1 MTAGALTA
9 TPGAGVA
16 APGSGG
22 DAGAARDATPGGG
35 GPVAFAGPEST
46 SITLIT
52 GDTVEYTRF
61 GDGRVAATIDPAPGR
76 EGVSYRL
83 RTAEDGHYYALPSD
97 GQAAIASGLLDE
109 RLFDLS
115 YLAENA
121 YADARTAEVPVIVR
135 YEQDI
140 SAARLTAKAK
150 TLRGASRS
158 RGLDS
163 VNGAAV
169 AVAKKKAT
177 DFWRDVIDPKSGLE
191 KVWLDGRVKAL
202 DDVSNGQIGAPTA
215 WQAGYTGKGVK
226 VAIIDTGI
234 DDTHPDLAGTV
245 VSERNFIPAGRPGG
259 GTPDDA
265 KDGHGH
271 GTHVASIVTGSGA
284 ASDGRYRG
292 VAAGVDL
299 AIAKALDDNGGGTD
313 SEIIAAMEW
322 AAGPQDAAIVS
333 MSLGGGATD
342 GTDPLSLAVNDLTA
356 EHGTLFVIA
365 AGNDGP
371 GAGTVAAPGAA
382 DAALTVG
389 AVDANDQLASFSSRG
404 PRLGDFAIKPEI
416 TAPGVNTVAARA
428 AGTTMGTP
436 LNDRYTAAS
445 GTSMATPHVAAAA
458 AILAQQ
464 HPDWTNSQ
472 LKTALVGSAASVSG
486 TVYEHGA
493 GRLDVGRAV
502 TQPITVDTP
511 KVSGRFDHP
520 YTGQTLTR
528 TITYHNSG
536 SSPVELDLDLS
547 MTGENGSPAPSGFAT
562 LDRDRITVPAS
573 GSASVTLTMEPT
585 AGAAGVFT
593 GRLRAGNAAGNQVVV
608 PLSARLGAKMATLT
622 VRLVGRPGQ
631 PIEPSAAYTV
641 GAMMLNDTDPKL
653 EGAPRSYTSDWN
665 GWRRVEGTQDTWEV
679 KMRVA
684 EGGIYGVETIA
695 NDRAAGSPPNSYVHT
710 NLLFEP
716 EVPVPGDATVTFDL
730 AKTTPVTFQTE
741 QASVPHTANFAWGYV
756 AASGRAYNG
765 AQTAAGYLN
774 AGYYR
779 VSPTKPG
786 APGRFWFSPDV
797 IQIAPEALLDLGG
810 RQGPM
815 PARYADDYG
824 SLLRPQAAAFET
836 DRRSRLVGADVLDA
850 GGDVRGALVFV
861 PARSQQE
868 MFAAT
873 DAAIAGRA
881 AGLVTDMTLPTDP
894 LRYGEIDLPV
904 LIVDTATAGKLVA
917 AVAEKASPPVT
928 IRAQMQAPYEYK
940 IVHYFNDGI
949 PESMPQPARDADLAQ
964 VRATYHADQPA
975 VNGSRRPLPD
985 TVEVNHAYNPW
996 QFISI
1001 KAGHSFVGRTTRTDY
1016 HTITGPDVVWDR
1028 TLHVGDLA
1036 TANLYTVVSSR
1047 AFSAPERSEE
1057 SWNELRI
1064 PGNSQRGPGIR
1075 PEIYRSHAMPCDS
1088 CRTGD
1093 VLRFRSLHAVG
1104 TGQYTDAGDP
1114 THLALEGEQA
1124 EQARLYRLDARGNAT
1139 ELTPA
1144 YDAYQLPYYTLPAEA
1159 STYRATSSYKPDRA
1173 GQRYGKQIDTTW
1185 TFRSQRPTTS
1195 TVQQPNTCLEHVLY
1209 GKTDPCVWEP
1219 MIMPS
1224 YQLGLS
1230 VNNTAPVGRH
1240 RITVSA
1246 QSGAG
1251 ITTELAGVRMWTSP
1265 DGGRTWKPAS
1275 VKAGPDHTFQVTYQ
1289 NPKAADTT
1297 NATVSLKLE
1306 AWDTDGNRVE
1316 QVVRDAYGLTKK

>member
-16 APGSGG
+16 APAPGPGA
-22 DAGAARDATPGGG
+22 DAARAATPGGV
-35 GPVAFAGPEST
+35 PVAFAGPEST

-52 GDTVEYTRF
+52 GDTVRYTRF

-109 RLFDLS
+109 RLFDLT

-135 YEQDI
+135 YEQDV
-140 SAARLTAKAK
+140 SAARLTTKAK
-150 TLRGASRS
+150 TLAGATKP

-163 VNGAAV
+163 INGAAV
-169 AVAKKKAT
+169 AVAKKKAR
-177 DFWRDVIDPKSGLE
+177 DFWQDVIDPKSGLE

-202 DDVSNGQIGAPTA
+202 DDVSNPQIGAPTA

-234 DDTHPDLAGTV
+234 DDTHPDLAGRV

-265 KDGHGH
+265 RDGHGH

-284 ASDGRYRG
+284 ASGGRYRG
-292 VAAGVDL
+292 VAEGVDL
-299 AIAKALDDNGGGTD
+299 AVAKALDDAGGGTD

-333 MSLGGGATD
+333 MSLGGSATD
-342 GTDPLSLAVNDLTA
+342 GQDPLSLAVNDLTA

-371 GAGTVAAPGAA
+371 GAGTVATPGTA

-389 AVDANDQLASFSSRG
+389 AVDANDQLAGFSSRG
-404 PRLGDFAIKPEI
+404 PRIGDFAIKPEI
-416 TAPGVNTVAARA
+416 TAPGVKTVAARA

-445 GTSMATPHVAAAA
+445 GTSMATPHVAGAA

-464 HPDWTNSQ
+464 HPDWTHDQ
-472 LKTALVGSAASVSG
+472 LKTALTGSAAGIEG

-528 TITYHNSG
+528 TVTYRNAG

-547 MTGENGSPAPSGFAT
+547 MTAENGDPAPAGFAT
-562 LDRDRITVPAS
+562 LDRNRITVPAS
-573 GSASVTLTMEPT
+573 GSASVKLTMEPT
-585 AGAAGVFT
+585 AGAVGVFT
-593 GRLRAGNAAGNQVVV
+593 GRLRASSAAGHQAVV

-622 VRLVGRPGQ
+622 VRLVGRPG
-631 PIEPSAAYTV
+631 ESVAPSAAYPV
-641 GAMMLNDTDPKL
+641 GAVMLNDTDPKL
-653 EGAPRSYTSDWN
+653 AGAPRSYTSAWN
-665 GWRRVEGTQDTWEV
+665 GWRRVEGEQDTWEL
-679 KMRVA
+679 KMQVA
-684 EGGIYGVETIA
+684 EGGVYGVETIA
-695 NDRAAGSPPNSYVHT
+695 NDRAAGDPPNSYVHT

-716 EVPVPGDATVTFDL
+716 QVAVPGDATVTFDL
-730 AKTTPVTFQTE
+730 AKTVPVAFQTE
-741 QASVPHTANFAWGYV
+741 QLSVPTTANVGWGYV
-756 AASGRAYNG
+756 AASGQRYAG
-765 AQTAAGYLN
+765 AQTGGGYLN

-779 VSPTKPG
+779 VSPTRSMTTGK
-786 APGRFWFSPDV
+786 FWFSPDV
-797 IQIAPEALLDLGG
+797 TQVAPQAILELGG
-810 RQGPM
+810 PGRPM
-815 PARYADDYG
+815 PARYADNFG
-824 SLLRPQAAAFET
+824 NMQPAAFET
-836 DRRSRLVGADVLDA
+836 DRRTRLVGADVLDS
-850 GGDVRGALVFV
+850 GGDVRDALVFV

-894 LRYGEIDLPV
+894 LKYGEIDLPV
-904 LIVDTATAGKLVA
+904 LVVDTTTAGKLAA
-917 AVAEKASPPVT
+917 AVARKASPPVT
-928 IRAQMQAPYEYK
+928 IRAQLRAPYEYK

-949 PESMPQPARDADLAQ
+949 PTSMPQLPRDAGLAA
-964 VRATYHADQPA
+964 VRSTYHVDEPP
-975 VNGSRRPLPD
+975 VNGNRRPLPD
-985 TVEVNHAYNPW
+985 MEETNHTYNPW

-1001 KAGHSFVGRTTRTDY
+1001 KAGNPFVGRTTRTEY

-1028 TLHVGDLA
+1028 TLHFRDA
-1036 TANLYTVVSSR
+1036 TANLQTLTSSR
-1047 AFSAPERSEE
+1047 TFTAPERGEE
-1057 SWNELRI
+1057 SWNDLRV
-1064 PGNSQRGPGIR
+1064 PGNTQRGPGIR
-1075 PEIYRSHAMPCDS
+1075 PEIFRSYAMPCDS
-1088 CRTGD
+1088 CRAGD

-1104 TGQYTDAGDP
+1104 AGQYVDAGDP
-1114 THLALEGEQA
+1114 AHLGWEGEQN
-1124 EQARLYRLDARGNAT
+1124 ERARLYRLDAKGNAT
-1139 ELTPA
+1139 EVTPA
-1144 YDAYQLPYYTLPAEA
+1144 HDAYQLPYYTLPAEPT
-1159 STYRATSSYKPDRA
+1159 TYRATSTYQPNRP

-1185 TFRSQRPTTS
+1185 TFRSQRPATS
-1195 TVQQPNTCLEHVLY
+1195 TVQQPHTCLEHVLY

-1224 YQLGLS
+1224 YRLGLS
-1230 VNNTAPVGRH
+1230 ENNTAPAGPH
-1240 RITVSA
+1240 RITVGA

-1251 ITTELAGVRMWTSP
+1251 VTTKLAGVKLWVSP
-1265 DGGRTWKPAS
+1265 DGGRTWKPAA
-1275 VKAGPDHTFQVTYQ
+1275 VKAGPGHTFQATYH
-1289 NPKAADTT
+1289 NPKVADTT
-1297 NATVSLKLE
+1297 KGTVSLKLQ

-1316 QVVRDAYGLTKK
+1316 QVVHDAYGLTRK